1 MANETST
8 VVYPA
13 PVEAKPSVPGAVMLP
28 GFARAEAEAVFAAVS
43 EIAEQAPFRRPVTPG
58 GYSMSV
64 GLTSC
69 GRRGWVSDA
78 NGYRYASHDPV
89 SGEPWPPMPE
99 LFHDL
104 ARHAAQCAG
113 FPGFAPDACLIN
125 RYYPR
130 SRMSLHQDRNERDL
144 DAPVVS
150 VSLGLPAIFMFGG
163 LERGDRPQHLLLQ
176 HGDTVVW
183 GGAARLR
190 FHGVQPLKAG
200 HHPLT
205 GGQRINLTFRKSL

>member
-1 MANETST
+1 
-8 VVYPA
+8 VL
-13 PVEAKPSVPGAVMLP
+13 LP
-28 GFARAEAEAVFAAVS
+28 GFARADAEALLAEVI
-43 EIAEQAPFRRPVTPG
+43 EIAGKAPFRRPVTPG

-78 NGYRYASHDPV
+78 NGYRYAAGNPAT
-89 SGEPWPPMPE
+89 GESWPPMPE
-99 LFHDL
+99 RFRHL
-104 ARHAAQCAG
+104 AEHAAECAG

-125 RYYPR
+125 RYYPG

-144 DAPVVS
+144 EAPVVS
-150 VSLGLPAIFMFGG
+150 VSLGLPAVFMLGG
-163 LERGDRPQHLLLQ
+163 LRRRDRPVHLLLR
-176 HGDTVVW
+176 HGDIVVW

-205 GGQRINLTFRKSL
+205 GGQRVNLTFRKSL

>member
-1 MANETST
+1 MRTSREIDSKIL
-8 VVYPA
+8 A
-13 PVEAKPSVPGAVMLP
+13 PGAVLLP
-28 GFARAEAEAVFAAVS
+28 GFARADAVAVFAEVT
-43 EIAEQAPFRRPVTPG
+43 EIAQQAPFRRPVTPG

-78 NGYRYASHDPV
+78 NGYRYAARDPA
-89 SGEPWPPMPE
+89 SGESWPPMPDR
-99 LFHDL
+99 FRRL
-104 ARHAAQCAG
+104 AEHAAECAG
-113 FPGFAPDACLIN
+113 FPGFVPDACLIN
-125 RYYPR
+125 RYYPG

-144 DAPVVS
+144 AAPVVS
-150 VSLGLPAIFMFGG
+150 VSLGLPAVFMFGG
-163 LERGDRPQHLLLQ
+163 LQRSDRPQHLLLQ
-176 HGDTVVW
+176 HGDVVVW
-183 GGAARLR
+183 GGVARLR

>member
-1 MANETST
+1 MRTSREIDSKIL
-8 VVYPA
+8 A
-13 PVEAKPSVPGAVMLP
+13 PGAVLLP
-28 GFARAEAEAVFAAVS
+28 GFARADAVAVFAEVT
-43 EIAEQAPFRRPVTPG
+43 EIAQQAPFRRPVTPG

-78 NGYRYASHDPV
+78 NGYRYAARDPA
-89 SGEPWPPMPE
+89 SGESWPPMPDR
-99 LFHDL
+99 FRRL
-104 ARHAAQCAG
+104 AEHAAECAG
-113 FPGFAPDACLIN
+113 FPGFVPDACLIN
-125 RYYPR
+125 RYYPG

-144 DAPVVS
+144 AAPVVS
-150 VSLGLPAIFMFGG
+150 VSLGLPAVFMFGG
-163 LERGDRPQHLLLQ
+163 LQRSDRPQHLLLQ
-176 HGDTVVW
+176 HGDVVVW
-183 GGAARLR
+183 GGMARLR

>member
-1 MANETST
+1 MPVSPPPMRTSQGIESRILT
-8 VVYPA
+8 
-13 PVEAKPSVPGAVMLP
+13 PGAAMLP
-28 GFARAEAEAVFAAVS
+28 GFARADAEAVFAAVL
-43 EIAEQAPFRRPVTPG
+43 EIAKQAPFRRPVTPG
-58 GYSMSV
+58 GYAMSV

-78 NGYRYASHDPV
+78 NGYRYAARDPS
-89 SGEPWPPMPE
+89 SGQSWPPMPE
-99 LFHDL
+99 RFRAL
-104 ARHAAQCAG
+104 AGRAAECAG

-125 RYYPR
+125 RYYPG

-144 DAPVVS
+144 EAPVVS
-150 VSLGLPAIFMFGG
+150 VSLGLPAVFMFGG
-163 LERGDRPQHLLLQ
+163 LRRSDRPQHLLLQ
-176 HGDTVVW
+176 HGDVVVW
-183 GGAARLR
+183 GGLARLR